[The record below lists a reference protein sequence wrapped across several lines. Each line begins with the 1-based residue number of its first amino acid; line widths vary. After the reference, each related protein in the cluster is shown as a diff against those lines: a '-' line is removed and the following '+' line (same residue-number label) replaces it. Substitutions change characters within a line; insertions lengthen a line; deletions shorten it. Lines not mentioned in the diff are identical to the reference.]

1 MELSSLEFYLCK
13 LHIGGVS
20 NDGTVCLFVPGVPN
34 QLRIPHPEVMFSVSS
49 WREDSYCRPLRDT
62 SVIYYKFCQGRPLL
76 QLIVK
81 PLKDWAGIPN
91 TNLMFPLLV
100 PYFMWLHMASNIPLA
115 VVICLASKT
124 WYTKWRIYVQIN
136 YFFFSLW
143 LQYLTMLVVNRMV
156 TILRIRRT
164 PLLTKLSLYLQFIPL
179 NSPYTSWSVSP
190 SKFSAICQFTWRK
203 LVCARLLNR
212 CYYLFESFVIHLG
225 INPKNI

>member
-49 WREDSYCRPLRDT
+49 WREDSYCRPLRDI

-124 WYTKWRIYVQIN
+124 WYMKWRIYVQIN
-136 YFFFSLW
+136 YFFLFMTTVLNHACSKSNGHNT
-143 LQYLTMLVVNRMV
+143 QDTQNTFANEVV
-156 TILRIRRT
+156 TLPAIYSTEFALYILERFA
-164 PLLTKLSLYLQFIPL
+164 KQ
-179 NSPYTSWSVSP
+179 V
-190 SKFSAICQFTWRK
+190 
-203 LVCARLLNR
+203 
-212 CYYLFESFVIHLG
+212 
-225 INPKNI
+225 